1 VLQTDFQW
9 NARTVLRPAILAAW
23 LLLLSSCAAH
33 SRDRTPVPM
42 REIAVSDISS
52 CLASLRGPA
61 ISPMAEL
68 DASNIRLLNWNVQ
81 KNNRSNWRR
90 DFAQFSSERN
100 LVLVQEA
107 SLREDSIASMDSSRF
122 WSFAAGYSRSG
133 AISGVLTM
141 STARPMAQCSF
152 VSYEPVLRTP
162 KATSITQY
170 GLTSTD
176 ETLIVVNIHAINFSL
191 GLGAFQN
198 QFDQVRE
205 VLEAH
210 SGPIILSGD
219 FNTWRKK
226 RIEFI
231 DALTL
236 ELGLSALQFPEDHRV
251 TRLGRYL
258 DHIYVRGLSPL
269 ESKTAVVDSSDH
281 NPMTVTL
288 RMYAEQN
295 TSIQTG
301 S

>member
-1 VLQTDFQW
+1 M
-9 NARTVLRPAILAAW
+9 
-23 LLLLSSCAAH
+23 S
-33 SRDRTPVPM
+33 
-42 REIAVSDISS
+42 EIAVSDVSS
-52 CLASLRGPA
+52 CLATLTNPA
-61 ISPMAEL
+61 ISPAAEL
-68 DASNIRLLNWNVQ
+68 DATNIRLLNWNVQ
-81 KNNRSNWRR
+81 KNSRDNWRR
-90 DFAQFSSERN
+90 DFAALASERN

-122 WSFAAGYSRSG
+122 WSFAVGYTRSG

-170 GLTSTD
+170 GLTATD

-198 QFDQVRE
+198 QFDQVRQ
-205 VLEAH
+205 VLETH

-219 FNTWRKK
+219 FNTWRRK
-226 RIEFI
+226 RSEFVNSL
-231 DALTL
+231 AL
-236 ELGLSALQFPEDHRV
+236 ELGLSALEFPEDHRV
-251 TRLGRYL
+251 TRFGRYL
-258 DHIYVRGLSPL
+258 DHIYVRGLSSL
-269 ESKTAVVDSSDH
+269 ESTTAVVDSSDH

-288 RMYAEQN
+288 RMYVGQDAA
-295 TSIQTG
+295 IQTG